1 MGKRLCLVFLK
12 GISAVAQALLSAAK
26 AILDWVM
33 ERTELC
39 L

>member
-1 MGKRLCLVFLK
+1 LVLLK
-12 GISAVAQALLSAAK
+12 GMSVVAQALLSTAK

-33 ERTELC
+33 ERTEVC